1 MLIDLKQT
9 LEVSALRYYAGE
21 DAIGDY
27 TIEVSADGT
36 DYMTVSEGTFRMED
50 GKDTVYFTNGSDP
63 WVVTYDIR
71 YIKLMARGQAGQ
83 NIGIQELDILGPS
96 GDNIEFTDDE
106 GKLTIGRLS
115 SDYVYDKN
123 TGQKIPAGSIVFA
136 GSYKGNPAYN
146 VVVLYD
152 QNGTIVGGTNDA
164 GELIAQQIIL
174 APDPGNALLGE
185 VSEGSWIYWIEPD
198 QQFDQ
203 PLQVKAEL
211 YRVDNALT
219 NAGERLTSDTVY
231 VSVPDQLGD
240 VEIVE

>member
-1 MLIDLKQT
+1 M
-9 LEVSALRYYAGE
+9 
-21 DAIGDY
+21 
-27 TIEVSADGT
+27 
-36 DYMTVSEGTFRMED
+36 
-50 GKDTVYFTNGSDP
+50 
-63 WVVTYDIR
+63 
-71 YIKLMARGQAGQ
+71 
-83 NIGIQELDILGPS
+83 
-96 GDNIEFTDDE
+96 
-106 GKLTIGRLS
+106 
-115 SDYVYDKN
+115 
-123 TGQKIPAGSIVFA
+123 
-136 GSYKGNPAYN
+136 
-146 VVVLYD
+146 VLYD